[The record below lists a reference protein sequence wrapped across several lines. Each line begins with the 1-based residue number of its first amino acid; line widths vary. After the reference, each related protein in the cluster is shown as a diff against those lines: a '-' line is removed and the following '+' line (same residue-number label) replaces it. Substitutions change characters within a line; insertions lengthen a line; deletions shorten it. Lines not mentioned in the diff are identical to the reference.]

1 MKNTVAIASY
11 FVFFIF
17 SLWIINWLTYW
28 PLSYHCSKKINSNI
42 NTLTACLSV
51 FPSDLLT
58 LLYHE
63 QISHFERTVVLEGKT
78 HFITTALI
86 SNPALVCA
94 RRVFLPGIFS
104 QDLWDHSHRKCAP
117 LGFSHAAIQSRPEIP
132 SRSPLLARV
141 IVGRYFSPL
150 PHNPIPVNSCSDSSG
165 RISGPEKSL
174 LSIIPAFHTPPH

>member
-1 MKNTVAIASY
+1 MRKSK
-11 FVFFIF
+11 FFCLFYNFFYYKSETGLHIDPSHITAVKYQQQHQHF
-17 SLWIINWLTYW
+17 
-28 PLSYHCSKKINSNI
+28 NS
-42 NTLTACLSV
+42 CLSV

-63 QISHFERTVVLEGKT
+63 QISHFERTEVLVGKT

-86 SNPALVCA
+86 SNPALVRA
-94 RRVFLPGIFS
+94 RRVFLSGILS

-132 SRSPLLARV
+132 TRSPLPAHV

-150 PHNPIPVNSCSDSSG
+150 PHNPIPVNSFSDSSG
-165 RISGPEKSL
+165 RKSGKSL
-174 LSIIPAFHTPPH
+174 LSIIPAFHTPPR